1 MIEGYH
7 KLTRQQQL
15 EQLAQETDVDLSEL
29 TELATD
35 SIHQQQIEN
44 YLTDFNLPEGIAVN
58 LVVNGQAYVV
68 PMVTEEP
75 SVIAAAS
82 YGAKMVQRAGG
93 FSANSRRIMLGQL
106 LISSAQ
112 PAPIID
118 YVKKQKSHLLKVA
131 NAAHP
136 SMQARGGGAK
146 NLRIRQ
152 LTATKLSVDLMV
164 DTREAMGA
172 NTINSMVEA
181 VKKDLVT
188 QQIDV
193 DMAILSNLADQALT
207 EVTCQIP
214 VNQLGVEVAK
224 KISLASDYA
233 QIDPYRAATHN
244 KGIMNGIDAVVMAS
258 GNDWRAIES
267 GAHAYAAQN
276 GQYQGLSTWD
286 VVGDQLVGRM
296 ELPLPVATVGGSI
309 GINTQAQLNLKLMQI
324 KNAKQLAEVI
334 AAIGLAQNLAA
345 LRAIV
350 SEGIQS
356 GHMRLQA
363 KSLLIEHGATQA
375 ELGDAVNRLVQAERI
390 DAKNAQQI
398 IKQLRKKDHDEQS

>member
-1 MIEGYH
+1 
-7 KLTRQQQL
+7 
-15 EQLAQETDVDLSEL
+15 AQT
-29 TELATD
+29 
-35 SIHQQQIEN
+35 
-44 YLTDFNLPEGIAVN
+44 
-58 LVVNGQAYVV
+58 
-68 PMVTEEP
+68 
-75 SVIAAAS
+75 
-82 YGAKMVQRAGG
+82 
-93 FSANSRRIMLGQL
+93 
-106 LISSAQ
+106 
-112 PAPIID
+112 APIID
-118 YVKKQKSHLLKVA
+118 YVKKHKSHLLKVA

-309 GINTQAQLNLKLMQI
+309 GINAQAQLNLKLMQI

-334 AAIGLAQNLAA
+334 ASIGLAQNLAA

-375 ELGDAVNRLVQAERI
+375 ELGDAVSRLVQAERI

-398 IKQLRKKDHDEQS
+398 IKQLRKKDN

>member
-1 MIEGYH
+1 
-7 KLTRQQQL
+7 
-15 EQLAQETDVDLSEL
+15 
-29 TELATD
+29 
-35 SIHQQQIEN
+35 
-44 YLTDFNLPEGIAVN
+44 
-58 LVVNGQAYVV
+58 
-68 PMVTEEP
+68 
-75 SVIAAAS
+75 
-82 YGAKMVQRAGG
+82 
-93 FSANSRRIMLGQL
+93 
-106 LISSAQ
+106 
-112 PAPIID
+112 
-118 YVKKQKSHLLKVA
+118 
-131 NAAHP
+131 
-136 SMQARGGGAK
+136 MQARGGGAK

-188 QQIDV
+188 QQIAV

-334 AAIGLAQNLAA
+334 ASIGLAQNLAA

-398 IKQLRKKDHDEQS
+398 IKQLRKKDNDEQS